1 LSGESPQGNNALR
14 LDARDARVLLLWLLA
29 ALAGAGIA
37 YRYFFQA
44 FPEAAVNF
52 QVTREAALEQARAFV
67 AAQGVSL
74 ADYQSTIVFGIDD
87 NEKTFLEREV
97 GLEQANR
104 LMSSEVNVWYWDARF
119 FKPLQKEEFRVG
131 VDPAG
136 RIVGYEHTLEEAAP
150 GAHLERTQ
158 ALAQSESFLRDALR
172 VPLGGY
178 TFLPEEANSTARPHR
193 TDWSF
198 SWERTGFRAQ
208 EAPYRLRVT
217 LAGDRISRYE
227 ENLQVPE
234 AWERGYDRMR
244 SRNNLVAAAAMIFYA
259 LLAGAAFSVVLTLGR
274 QGQAPWAG
282 ALRFGLFIA
291 ALYFIMQMNQWPL
304 ARSGYDTNGSYSSF
318 ILSQIGAAAGAS
330 ILLALLVVIAVV
342 PGEPLYRSSQ
352 PGHLRLGS
360 LFRLPALRSKEF
372 FCSGLIGICMA
383 AAHIGYVVL
392 FYVIGRRFGVW
403 APQDLQYS
411 NTLSTALPWIYPLTI
426 GIYAATSEEFLFRL
440 FAIPWLL
447 RVTRS
452 KLLAIVLPALAWG
465 FLHANYPQEPAY
477 IRGIEV
483 GAIGIV
489 AGLVMLRWGILATL
503 VWHYTVDAFLIGL
516 SLMRSADL
524 YSRVSGTLVGL
535 GAFIPVAIAGVLY
548 LRRGGF
554 AEPSAL
560 LNRAEPL
567 ALPPPAVAAT
577 RQGEADLGR
586 PGTGRAPRPAVR
598 YTPLSARALGILAVC
613 GVAGVSLVWGPRTA
627 KIGEFVRFSL
637 HASQAQARADDIL
650 RQQRVD
656 PGRYL
661 RAATVQH
668 RFDPLVNEY
677 LRRSIGIEAANKI
690 YQEQAPAAYWTVRYF
705 RDSEREEYLVVLRP
719 DGALHAVRHTLAA
732 EATGPNLTKEAA
744 QARAETYLLQAKML
758 DLGQWNLIETRS
770 DKRPARTDH
779 LFTWEQKAPLASL
792 GGDEGAHVRMEV
804 HVQGDEASGYR
815 VFIHLPEDWVRRQNE
830 DTLATTAQSNGFL
843 ALVGAFGVAVL
854 VVFLRHLRQ
863 PSAAAVPWRRL
874 AKWSLPV
881 LIAFVVTVVTSVPQ
895 YLAGYRTENS
905 LANFLGMTAISL
917 LLGSAVI
924 YAAVFVLWGLA
935 LFFLARTYGSD
946 RMPGWH
952 GMPPLYYRDALVVGV
967 CSAAGLMGMER
978 LRELV
983 ARLWPVAQH
992 GFPAGVPAGLDA
1004 TLPALQALAGAVTQS
1019 FIAIGVLALAAGFAS
1034 WYLRSV
1040 WLQALLLGLLALA
1053 GAPRWGSAGD
1063 LLQNALAGWAG
1074 LLLIWWAAHR
1084 VVRFNLLGYFL
1095 AAALLLLATAA
1106 AELLRQPN
1114 LYFRANGW
1122 AVVATAVAL
1131 LLWPVIAWQ
1140 GARQRVSRAP
1150 DGVNPD

>member
-1 LSGESPQGNNALR
+1 MPGESPQGHNAIR

-29 ALAGAGIA
+29 ALAGAGVA

-44 FPEAAVNF
+44 FPEAAVDF
-52 QVTREAALEQARAFV
+52 QVTREAALDQARVFV

-74 ADYQSTIVFGIDD
+74 ADYQSTIVFGVDD
-87 NEKTFLEREV
+87 NEKTYLEREA

-136 RIVGYEHTLEEAAP
+136 RIVGYQHTFEEAAP
-150 GAHLERTQ
+150 GAHLERAQ
-158 ALAQSESFLRDALR
+158 ALAQSESFLRETLH

-178 TFLPEEANSTARPHR
+178 TFLPEEANSTARPNR

-217 LAGDRISRYE
+217 LAGDRIGGYQE
-227 ENLQVPE
+227 FLQVPE
-234 AWERGYDRMR
+234 AWQRGYDRMR
-244 SRNNLVAAAAMIFYA
+244 SMNNLVAAAAMIFYA
-259 LLAGAAFSVVLTLGR
+259 LLIGAAFSVALRLGR

-291 ALYFIMQMNQWPL
+291 TLYFVMQMNQWPL

-318 ILSQIGAAAGAS
+318 ILNQLGLAVGAS
-330 ILLALLVVIAVV
+330 ILLALLVVIALV
-342 PGEPLYRSSQ
+342 PGEPLYRTGQ

-360 LFRLPALRSKEF
+360 LVRLPALRSKEF
-372 FCSGLIGICMA
+372 FCSGVIGLCMA
-383 AAHIGYVVL
+383 AAHVGYVVL

-411 NTLSTALPWIYPLTI
+411 DTLSTALPWIYPLTI

-452 KLLAIVLPALAWG
+452 KILAVVLPALAWG

-477 IRGIEV
+477 IRGVEV

-489 AGLVMLRWGILATL
+489 AGLVMLRWGIFATL

-524 YSRVSGTLVGL
+524 YSRASGTLVGL
-535 GAFIPVAIAGVLY
+535 SAFIAVAVAGVLY
-548 LRRGGF
+548 LKRGSF
-554 AEPSAL
+554 AEPGAL

-567 ALPPPAVAAT
+567 PEQPPAAPAAVT
-577 RQGEADLGR
+577 
-586 PGTGRAPRPAVR
+586 PRPLVR

-613 GVAGVSLVWGPRTA
+613 GVAGAALVWGA
-627 KIGEFVRFSL
+627 KTTKLGDFVAFSL
-637 HASQAQARADDIL
+637 HAGQAEARAGDIL
-650 RQQRVD
+650 RQQSVD
-656 PGRYL
+656 SSRY
-661 RAATVQH
+661 RHAATVQY

-677 LRRSIGIEAANKI
+677 LRRSIGIEAANKV

-719 DGALHAVRHTLAA
+719 DGALHTFRHTLAEDTPGA
-732 EATGPNLTKEAA
+732 NLNKEAA
-744 QARAETYLLQAKML
+744 QARAEAYLLQAKML

-804 HVQGDEASGYR
+804 RVQGDEASGYR
-815 VFIHLPEDWVRRQNE
+815 VFIHLPEDWVRRQTE
-830 DTLATTAQSNGFL
+830 DTLATTAQSSGFL
-843 ALVGAFGVAVL
+843 ALVGALGVAVL
-854 VVFLRHLRQ
+854 VVFVRHLRQ
-863 PSAAAVPWRRL
+863 PSVTAVPWRRL

-881 LIAFVVTVVTSVPQ
+881 LIAFVVTVVTSIPQ
-895 YLAGYRTENS
+895 YLAGYPTENS
-905 LANFLGMTAISL
+905 FSNFLGMTAISL
-917 LLGSAVI
+917 LLSSAVI

-935 LFFLARTYGSD
+935 WFFLARTYGAD
-946 RMPGWH
+946 RLPGWH
-952 GMPPLYYRDALVVGV
+952 GMPPLYYRDALVVGAGG
-967 CSAAGLMGMER
+967 CAALLGMER

-992 GFPAGVPAGLDA
+992 GFPASVPVGLDA
-1004 TLPALQALAGAVTQS
+1004 TLPALQVLAGAVTQS

-1034 WYLRSV
+1034 WYLRGA
-1040 WLQALLLGLLALA
+1040 WKQASLLGLLALL

-1063 LLQNALAGWAG
+1063 LLQNVLIGWAG

-1095 AAALLLLATAA
+1095 AAALPILAAAA

-1114 LYFRANGW
+1114 FYFRTNGW
-1122 AVVATAVAL
+1122 ALVAAAVAL
-1131 LLWPVIAWQ
+1131 LLWPVISWQ
-1140 GARQRVSRAP
+1140 RGK
-1150 DGVNPD
+1150 